1 MNFPSIKNI
10 PPIYLYLISICS
22 FVISNLIREKSPL
35 FYGIFLA
42 VGLISFLLGLYSRI
56 ANK

>member
-10 PPIYLYLISICS
+10 PPIYFYLASTFS

-42 VGLISFLLGLYSRI
+42 TGLIFFLLGLYNRI
-56 ANK
+56 SNK

>member
-10 PPIYLYLISICS
+10 PPIYLYLISILS

-42 VGLISFLLGLYSRI
+42 SGLIFFLLGLYNRI
-56 ANK
+56 SNK

>member
-1 MNFPSIKNI
+1 MHFPSLKNI
-10 PPIYLYLISICS
+10 PPIYLYLISILA

-35 FYGIFLA
+35 FYGLFLA
-42 VGLISFLLGLYSRI
+42 VGLIFFLLGLYNRI

>member
-10 PPIYLYLISICS
+10 PPIYFYLISILS
-22 FVISNLIREKSPL
+22 FAISNLIREKSPL

-42 VGLISFLLGLYSRI
+42 VGLVSFLLGLYNRI
-56 ANK
+56 TNK